1 VGFRSQP
8 AGYPAI
14 TPYGHRGVSALSF
27 RDGAIPRRHRGVKR
41 TKRGSRGPFGYPAI
55 TPYGHRGVSTPFFRD
70 GAIRFYSS
78 WSRGKKAKG
87 ESQGLKN
94 HLPRDNSVRS
104 SRRKRPFFS
113 RRRDTT
119 TSSRCKENKKGIAG
133 SLRLP
138 RDYPA
143 RASRGPVGY
152 PAITFLVMSP
162 NILTHAI
169 PNRRFHL
176 SLSESTP
183 GLPPRLFAVLSF
195 SFSAHLP
202 PGCID

>member
-113 RRRDTT
+113 RRRDTLLFELVAGQKKQRANRKVVKT
-119 TSSRCKENKKGIAG
+119 T
-133 SLRLP
+133 
-138 RDYPA
+138 YPA
-143 RASRGPVGY
+143 ITPYDHRGVSAPSFRDGAIPRHHRGVKRTKRGSRGPFGY
-152 PAITFLVMSP
+152 PAITPHEHRGVPLV
-162 NILTHAI
+162 
-169 PNRRFHL
+169 
-176 SLSESTP
+176 TP
-183 GLPPRLFAVLSF
+183 R
-195 SFSAHLP
+195 
-202 PGCID
+202 